1 MFNFNELYTI
11 EIELTDKCQASCP
24 MCLRNYHGG
33 KENPVVQNTEWS
45 VDDFKKIFSKVV
57 LDQISNIE
65 MCGSLGDPLLTKDF
79 VLMMQ
84 YLKENSNVSIN
95 VHTNASLRTIEWW
108 KELPKYLPKNHCV
121 TFAID
126 GFADTHSIYRRG
138 TNWEKIIKNARAF
151 ISSGGTAEV
160 KFIKF
165 KHNEHQVDD
174 LRKFLISD
182 VGFRNFQAV
191 ISDRF
196 IEPTFPVLDKNENHE
211 YDLEPPSDDK
221 IFYDACFPHYS
232 DYVIANSADI
242 KCKAIRDKKIYIDAY
257 KDFYPCCWTS
267 SILYNNAPRLDA
279 PNFNESKKRI
289 LEEFLILNKEIKSVV
304 STNVLKTS
312 IKDIMDN
319 KEYQKFWKKSWDL
332 KKMSVCSMVCGSA
345 NASVDHYLDGFGSLF
360 DKGIS
365 AAQVHQSREQC
376 IEFVGKRKLPL

>member
-1 MFNFNELYTI
+1 MFNFNELYTV

-45 VDDFKKIFSKVV
+45 FDDFKKIFSKEV

-79 VLMMQ
+79 VSMMQ
-84 YLKENSNVSIN
+84 YVKENSNVSIN
-95 VHTNASLRTIEWW
+95 VHTNASLRTVEWW
-108 KELPKYLPKNHCV
+108 TELPKYLPTNHCV

-151 ISSGGTAEV
+151 ISSGGIAEV

-174 LRKFLISD
+174 LRNFLIFD
-182 VGFRNFQAV
+182 VGFKKFHAV

-196 IEPTFPVLDKNENHE
+196 MEPTFPVLDRNGNYE

-221 IFYDACFPHYS
+221 IFYDEWFPHYS
-232 DYVIANSADI
+232 DYVMANSAEI
-242 KCKAIRDKKIYIDAY
+242 KCKAIKNKKIYIDAY

-289 LEEFLILNKEIKSVV
+289 LEEFLILNEEIKSVV

-319 KEYQKFWKKSWDL
+319 KEYQKLWKKSWDL
-332 KKMSVCSMVCGSA
+332 KKMSVCSMICGSA
-345 NASVDHYLDGFGSLF
+345 NDSIETYLEGVEHLF

-365 AAQVHQSREQC
+365 AAQVHQSREQV
-376 IEFVGKRKLPL
+376 IEFVGKRKLP